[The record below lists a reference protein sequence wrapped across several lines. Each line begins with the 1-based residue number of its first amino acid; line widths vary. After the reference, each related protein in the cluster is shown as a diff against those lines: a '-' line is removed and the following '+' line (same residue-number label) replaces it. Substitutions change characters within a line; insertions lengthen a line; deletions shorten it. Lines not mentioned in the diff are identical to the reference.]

1 MEPERSLFERPD
13 SPARAYAVAAG
24 LFLIALG
31 VLSLIFDDVSF
42 DTVGRT
48 EPHFAIWS
56 VSGWTTILWIGMGG
70 LGLVAAGT
78 RTYPLIAAAVF
89 GVAAV
94 WGFIDGHD
102 VAGVLAA
109 GTANNVTHAALAW
122 LALLVSVG
130 EHPSHAPAE
139 KTGRR
144 SPWPSGGLNRH
155 AT

>member
-1 MEPERSLFERPD
+1 VTERGLFEPPD

-42 DTVGRT
+42 AAVTRV
-48 EPHFAIWS
+48 EPHFAVWS

-70 LGLVAAGT
+70 LGLICAGT
-78 RTYPLIAAAVF
+78 RSYPLIAAAVF

-102 VAGVLAA
+102 VAGVLVA
-109 GTANNVTHAALAW
+109 GTANNVTHAALAGFG
-122 LALLVSVG
+122 LLVS
-130 EHPSHAPAE
+130 APGHSPRPPAG
-139 KTGRR
+139 KTGKR